1 MKPTTLLLPFAA
13 ALLAAQASAQDLP
26 EIQARGTLRVLA
38 VTSAEETF
46 FVADTPRGGF
56 DWEMLEGFAKLHK
69 VALELVA
76 VDGWDEL
83 IPALL
88 KDRGDVIAG
97 GFTAT
102 DARRRQIAFTAE
114 TFPTRSVV
122 VTRGRTV
129 ASVADLKREK
139 VGTIRGS
146 FMIEDLVAAGVPA
159 SAIDSDIETG
169 QLPAALKAGRVT
181 AGVDGI
187 EAALVAKAHD
197 AELQIGPFV
206 GAPASL
212 AWGVRRP
219 ATRLLAA
226 LDEYIANARRTPT
239 WNRLAV
245 KYFGPAAPEILRNSA
260 RK

>member
-1 MKPTTLLLPFAA
+1 MEPRAVLLS
-13 ALLAAQASAQDLP
+13 LAASALAASASAQDLS

-38 VTSAEETF
+38 VTSAEQTF
-46 FVADTPRGGF
+46 FVSDAPRGGF
-56 DWEMLEGFAKLHK
+56 DWEMLEGFAKLQK
-69 VALELVA
+69 VSLELVA
-76 VDGWDEL
+76 IDAWDEL

-88 KDRGDVIAG
+88 KDRGDLIAG

-102 DARRRQIAFTAE
+102 DPRRKQIAFTAE

-122 VTRGRTV
+122 VSRGRKV
-129 ASVADLKREK
+129 EALADLKREK

-146 FMIEDLVAAGVPA
+146 SMIEDLTAVGVPA
-159 SAIDSDIETG
+159 ASIDAEIESG
-169 QLPAALKAGRVT
+169 QLLAALKSGRVT

-187 EAALVAKAHD
+187 EAALVAKTRD
-197 AELQIGPFV
+197 PELQIGPFV
-206 GAPASL
+206 GQPASL
-212 AWGVRRP
+212 AWGVRKP
-219 ATRLLAA
+219 AARLLAA

>member
-1 MKPTTLLLPFAA
+1 MKPTTLLLPLAA
-13 ALLAAQASAQDLP
+13 AILAASASAQDLP

-46 FVADTPRGGF
+46 FVADSPRGGF

-69 VALELVA
+69 LTPELVA
-76 VDGWDEL
+76 VDSWDEL

-88 KDRGDVIAG
+88 KDRGDLVAG

-102 DARRRQIAFTAE
+102 DTRRRQIAFTAE

-122 VTRGRTV
+122 ITRGRTV
-129 ASVADLKREK
+129 ASLADLKREK

-146 FMIEDLVAAGVPA
+146 SMIEDLVAAGVPA
-159 SAIDSDIETG
+159 SALDADIESG
-169 QLPAALKAGRVT
+169 QLLAALRSGRVT

-187 EAALVAKAHD
+187 EAVLVAKAHD

-212 AWGVRRP
+212 AWGVRKP
-219 ATRLLAA
+219 ATALRAA
-226 LDEYIANARRTPT
+226 LDAYIANARRTPT

-245 KYFGPAAPEILRNSA
+245 KYFGPAAPDILRKST